1 MKKGIHPKYYRCKVT
16 CMTCGNTF
24 ETGSTLPEIKVD
36 TCSNCHS
43 FYTGK
48 LSFAADTGRVAK
60 FRKKAA
66 AVEAKA
72 NEAKTVEAAKPKTKQ
87 FINKHLR
94 K

>member
-1 MKKGIHPKYYRCKVT
+1 
-16 CMTCGNTF
+16 MTCGNTF

-48 LSFAADTGRVAK
+48 LSFSADTGRVAK

-66 AVEAKA
+66 AVEAKMA
-72 NEAKTVEAAKPKTKQ
+72 EKNNTPAAK
-87 FINKHLR
+87 
-94 K
+94 

>member
-1 MKKGIHPKYYRCKVT
+1 MKKEIHPKYYRTKVT

-24 ETGSTLPEIKVD
+24 ETGSTVPEIKVD

-48 LSFAADTGRVAK
+48 LSFTADTGRVAK

-66 AVEAKA
+66 ITEAKMA
-72 NEAKTVEAAKPKTKQ
+72 EKNTTK
-87 FINKHLR
+87 
-94 K
+94 

>member
-24 ETGSTLPEIKVD
+24 ETGATVPEIKVD

-48 LSFAADTGRVAK
+48 LSYTSDSGRVAK
-60 FRKKAA
+60 FRKKMAA
-66 AVEAKA
+66 AD
-72 NEAKTVEAAKPKTKQ
+72 AAQNAAALAADTKTK
-87 FINKHLR
+87 
-94 K
+94 